1 MLAVMSDEPL
11 PVPESPLPPTVEPE
25 PVAARPRARWVVPL
39 AAGVAGLIVGAGGV
53 GLAWGLTGDPAPSA
67 AKSKATFTLAGTMTL
82 SFSSASATSGSQGC
96 EGRGGYKDI
105 AQGAAVTVYDGGG
118 AVVATGSLGGGVMV
132 GSSCRFTLYV
142 EQVPEGADF
151 FQVEVSHRG
160 KLTLSAA
167 DAKAGKFAATLG

>member
-1 MLAVMSDEPL
+1 
-11 PVPESPLPPTVEPE
+11 
-25 PVAARPRARWVVPL
+25 
-39 AAGVAGLIVGAGGV
+39 
-53 GLAWGLTGDPAPSA
+53 
-67 AKSKATFTLAGTMTL
+67 MTL
-82 SFSSASATSGSQGC
+82 GFSSASSTSGGQGC

-105 AQGAAVTVYDGGG
+105 AEGAAVTVYDGGG
-118 AVVATGSLGGGVMV
+118 AVVATGSLGSGVMV

-167 DAKAGKFAATLG
+167 DAKAGKFSGTIG